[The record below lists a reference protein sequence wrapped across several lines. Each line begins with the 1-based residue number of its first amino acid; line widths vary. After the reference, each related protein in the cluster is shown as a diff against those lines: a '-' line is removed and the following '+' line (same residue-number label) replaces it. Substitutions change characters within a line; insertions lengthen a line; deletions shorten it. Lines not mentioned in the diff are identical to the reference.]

1 MKRMLSILIAA
12 MLVFSLAFTGSA
24 VFDSGEVTDQLK
36 SEAYFMQSLD
46 EGTVIFKKNEDK
58 KLPMA
63 GYVKIVA
70 AVTALQKWP
79 DLDEKVKITEEN
91 LSLIKYDYTV
101 RRAGYKAGES
111 VSKRELINSL
121 VVYGANDSASVIAYE
136 ISGSFDA
143 FITEMNS
150 TVKSVGCE
158 STAIKNLTGFD
169 VDGQYTTA
177 SDIAK
182 LVKFA
187 MDIPAFSE
195 AFSATSVT
203 LKQTDLNSER
213 TYQASNRMRNKNVPD
228 YYHESVNAG
237 KQTSTEKAGE
247 CISVISAQDGYTY
260 IVVVLKG
267 HLEDVDRD
275 GVNENTAMTDAKK
288 MLDWTYKNIRY
299 RVVVSPS
306 QVVAVIDVVAGKGTD
321 VVKLVPEKEGSAL
334 VPANATPASVLYEVI
349 PTSAPEKL
357 RAPVKQGEVI
367 AKAKVYY
374 AGQVLSEV
382 NLVAQ
387 ETVKLSFFGLI
398 ATGISAIM
406 TSTFFILVVGIAAL
420 AALGYFALL
429 LKKYLIDTGVLT
441 SKTPV
446 KSAAQKPSAKKP
458 AAKSAPVKRAPTG
471 KTPQR
476 NGAASKAGAKSAPKK
491 PSSKGID
498 FKMPEIDLSKIKK
511 TIGKYIKEKE

>member
-1 MKRMLSILIAA
+1 MKRIMSILIT
-12 MLVFSLAFTGSA
+12 LVLLLSFAFTGTA

-46 EGTVIFKKNEDK
+46 ENTVIFKKNENK

-63 GYVKIVA
+63 GYVKIA
-70 AVTALQKWP
+70 IAITAIEKWP
-79 DLDEKVKITEEN
+79 ALDEKIKITEEN
-91 LSLIKYDYTV
+91 LSLVKYDYTV
-101 RRAGYKAGES
+101 RRAGYQAGES
-111 VSKRELINSL
+111 VSKRELINCL
-121 VVYGANDSASVIAYE
+121 VVYGANDAASVIAYE
-136 ISGSFDA
+136 VSKSLDG
-143 FITEMNS
+143 FIADMNN
-150 TVKSVGCE
+150 TVKKIGCE
-158 STAIKNLTGFD
+158 STVIKNLTGFD
-169 VDGQYTTA
+169 VEGQYTTA
-177 SDIAK
+177 SDVAK
-182 LVKFA
+182 LIKYA
-187 MDIPAFSE
+187 MTFPAFSE

-203 LKQTDLNSER
+203 LRKTDLNSER
-213 TYQASNRMRNKNVPD
+213 TFQASNRMRNKNVPD

-237 KQTSTEKAGE
+237 KQTATEKSGE
-247 CISVISAQDGYTY
+247 CISVISAQDGYKY

-275 GVNENTAMTDAKK
+275 GVKENTSMTDAKR
-288 MLDWTYKNIRY
+288 MLDWAYKNIRY
-299 RVVVSPS
+299 RVVVAPS

-349 PTSAPEKL
+349 PSSAPEKL
-357 RAPVKQGEVI
+357 RAPVKQGEII
-367 AKAKVYY
+367 ARAKVYY

-406 TSTFFILVVGIAAL
+406 TSTFFILVIGVAAL

-429 LKKYLIDTGVLT
+429 LKKYLVDTGILT

-446 KSAAQKPSAKKP
+446 KTASAQKAPVKKAPAKNSATAKGGAPARKPVKKP
-458 AAKSAPVKRAPTG
+458 ANK
-471 KTPQR
+471 KT
-476 NGAASKAGAKSAPKK
+476 N
-491 PSSKGID
+491 KGFD
-498 FKMPEIDLSKIKK
+498 FKMPQIDLSKIKK
-511 TIGKYIKEKE
+511 LIGKYIK

>member
-1 MKRMLSILIAA
+1 MKRIMSILIT
-12 MLVFSLAFTGSA
+12 LLLIFTFAFAGNA
-24 VFDSGEVTDQLK
+24 VFDSGEVTEQLK

-46 EGTVIFKKNEDK
+46 EDTVIFRKNENK

-63 GYVKIVA
+63 GYVKIA
-70 AVTALQKWP
+70 IAITAIEKWP

-91 LSLIKYDYTV
+91 LSLVKYDYTV

-111 VSKRELINSL
+111 VSKRELINCL
-121 VVYGANDSASVIAYE
+121 VVYGANDAASIIAYE
-136 ISGSFDA
+136 ISGSSDA
-143 FITEMNS
+143 FIAEVNS
-150 TVKSVGCE
+150 TVKKIGCE
-158 STAIKNLTGFD
+158 STTVKNLTGFD
-169 VDGQYTTA
+169 TEGQHTTA
-177 SDIAK
+177 SDVAK
-182 LVKFA
+182 LVKYA
-187 MDIPAFSE
+187 MTYPAFSE

-203 LKQTDLNSER
+203 LRKTDLNEER
-213 TYQASNRMRNKNVPD
+213 TFQASNRMRSKTVPD

-237 KQTSTEKAGE
+237 KQSSTAEGGE
-247 CISVISAQDGYTY
+247 CISIVSAQDGYTY

-275 GVNENTAMTDAKK
+275 GVKENTAMTDAKR

-334 VPANATPASVLYEVI
+334 VPSNATPASVLYEVI

-367 AKAKVYY
+367 ARAKVYY
-374 AGQVLSEV
+374 AGQILSEV

-406 TSTFFILVVGIAAL
+406 TSTFFILVIGIAAL
-420 AALGYFALL
+420 AALGYFAIL
-429 LKKYLIDTGVLT
+429 LKKYLVDTGIIT
-441 SKTPV
+441 SAGPLKLPSV
-446 KSAAQKPSAKKP
+446 KKAPAKNSAARPVAKNGASRQKTQNTASRP
-458 AAKSAPVKRAPTG
+458 AAKKSVNST
-471 KTPQR
+471 
-476 NGAASKAGAKSAPKK
+476 AK
-491 PSSKGID
+491 KGSD

-511 TIGKYIKEKE
+511 IIGKYIKQ

>member
-1 MKRMLSILIAA
+1 
-12 MLVFSLAFTGSA
+12 MLVFSFAFTGAA

-46 EGTVIFKKNEDK
+46 EDTVIFKKNENK

-63 GYVKIVA
+63 GYVKIAIAIA
-70 AVTALQKWP
+70 AIEKWP

-111 VSKRELINSL
+111 VSKRELINCL
-121 VVYGANDSASVIAYE
+121 VVYGANDAASVIAYE
-136 ISGSFDA
+136 ISGSTDA
-143 FITEMNS
+143 FITEVNS
-150 TVKSVGCE
+150 TVKKIGCE
-158 STAIKNLTGFD
+158 STVIKNLTGFD

-182 LVKFA
+182 LVKYA
-187 MDIPAFSE
+187 MTFPSFSE

-203 LKQTDLNSER
+203 LRKTDLNEER
-213 TYQASNRMRNKNVPD
+213 TFQASNRMRNKTIPD
-228 YYHESVNAG
+228 YYHESINAG

-247 CISVISAQDGYTY
+247 CITVISAQDGYTY

-267 HLEDVDRD
+267 HLADVDRD
-275 GVNENTAMTDAKK
+275 GVNENTAMTDAKR

-299 RVVVSPS
+299 RVVVSPA
-306 QVVAVIDVVAGKGTD
+306 QVVAMIDVVAGKGTD

-349 PTSAPEKL
+349 STSVPEKL

-406 TSTFFILVVGIAAL
+406 TSTFFILVVGVAAVL
-420 AALGYFALL
+420 ALGYFALL
-429 LKKYLIDTGVLT
+429 LKKYLVDTGKITEKSTNKHASAKAAPAKKVP
-441 SKTPV
+441 SKNG
-446 KSAAQKPSAKKP
+446 AKKP
-458 AAKSAPVKRAPTG
+458 
-471 KTPQR
+471 TP
-476 NGAASKAGAKSAPKK
+476 K
-491 PSSKGID
+491 PQSKGFD
-498 FKMPEIDLSKIKK
+498 FSIPEIDLVKIKK
-511 TIGKYIKEKE
+511 TIGKYLNKKH

>member
-1 MKRMLSILIAA
+1 MKRMLSLIITAV
-12 MLVFSLAFTGSA
+12 LVFSFAFTGFA

-46 EGTVIFKKNEDK
+46 EDTVIFKKNENK

-63 GYVKIVA
+63 GYTKIA
-70 AVTALQKWP
+70 IAITAIEKWP

-91 LSLIKYDYTV
+91 LSLVKYDYTV

-111 VSKRELINSL
+111 VSKRELINCL
-121 VVYGANDSASVIAYE
+121 IVYSANDAASVIAHE
-136 ISGSFDA
+136 VSGSAEA
-143 FITEMNS
+143 FIAEVNS
-150 TVKSVGCE
+150 TVKKIGCE
-158 STAIKNLTGFD
+158 STVVKNLTGFD
-169 VDGQYTTA
+169 IDGQYTTA
-177 SDIAK
+177 SDVAK
-182 LVKFA
+182 LVKYATTF
-187 MDIPAFSE
+187 PAFSE

-203 LKQTDLNSER
+203 LRKTDLNEER
-213 TYQASNRMRNKNVPD
+213 TFQASNRMRNKNVPD
-228 YYHESVNAG
+228 YYHESINAG

-247 CISVISAQDGYTY
+247 CITVVSAQDGYTY

-275 GVNENTAMTDAKK
+275 GVNENTAMTDAKR

-306 QVVAVIDVVAGKGTD
+306 QVVAMIDVVAGKGTD
-321 VVKLVPEKEGSAL
+321 VVKLVPEKESSAL
-334 VPANATPASVLYEVI
+334 VPSNATPASVLYEVI

-387 ETVKLSFFGLI
+387 EPVKLSFFGLI

-406 TSTFFILVVGIAAL
+406 TSGFFIAVVGIAAL
-420 AALGYFALL
+420 CALGYFALL
-429 LKKYLIDTGVLT
+429 LKKYLVDTGVIT
-441 SKTPV
+441 STAQSKAAPSGKSPV
-446 KSAAQKPSAKKP
+446 KKAAVRNTASKPGAKKP
-458 AAKSAPVKRAPTG
+458 VK
-471 KTPQR
+471 KT
-476 NGAASKAGAKSAPKK
+476 
-491 PSSKGID
+491 SSKGID
-498 FKMPEIDLSKIKK
+498 FKNIENAVSKLKK